1 MPLSEARVD
10 RPPFRPHRPEASW
23 LAFLLAAAVG
33 PTAGCVA
40 RAGQASAP
48 PAVVLV
54 SIDTLR
60 PDHLGCYGY
69 AKPTSPEIDRFRRQA
84 VLLRCAIAQAPS
96 TLASHASMLT
106 SLPPQHHGASVER
119 LSALRPGVVTLTEL
133 LRRAGFATASFN
145 GGGQLDR
152 SWGLDRGFS
161 TYVSATDGSTAD
173 VGDDTLD
180 QEVARALDW
189 LDHAGRRPFFLF
201 LHTYEVHHPYTPS
214 PERLRQM
221 ETGYTGSLPPHI
233 SIALLEKINSGQRR
247 LAPGDLAHVEAAYD
261 AEIAS
266 ADAAFGRLL
275 QSLRSRGLYESTL
288 VVLTSDHG
296 EAFGER
302 GKVGWHGDALFDEQI
317 RIPMILKL
325 PRARLAGATIESQV
339 RAIDLAPTV
348 LSLLGLPV
356 PPEFSGTAID
366 LAGGAP
372 AHPPWA
378 VASIDGRPKTAAVR
392 TRRWKWYDGRLYDL
406 VHDPR
411 ETHDLAAR
419 RPDVE
424 ESLEGRLLAILR
436 SRELA
441 PTTPIEPGDE
451 LKERLRALGYASSV
465 D

>member
-1 MPLSEARVD
+1 
-10 RPPFRPHRPEASW
+10 
-23 LAFLLAAAVG
+23 
-33 PTAGCVA
+33 
-40 RAGQASAP
+40 
-48 PAVVLV
+48 V

-69 AKPTSPEIDRFRRQA
+69 AKPTSPEIDRFRREA
-84 VLLRCAIAQAPS
+84 VLLRWAIAQAPS

-119 LSALRPGVVTLTEL
+119 QSALRPGVKTLTEL
-133 LRRAGFATASFN
+133 LRGAGFATASFN

-152 SWGLDRGFS
+152 SFGLDRGFE
-161 TYVSATDGSTAD
+161 TYVSATDGSTAE
-173 VGDDTLD
+173 VGEDTLA
-180 QEVARALDW
+180 QQVAKATAW
-189 LDHAGRRPFFLF
+189 LDRTGRKPFFLF

-214 PERLRQM
+214 RERLRQM
-221 ETGYTGSLPPHI
+221 ETGYAGWLPDHI

-247 LAPGDLAHVEAAYD
+247 LRPGDLAHIEATYD

-266 ADAAFGRLL
+266 ADAAFGGLL
-275 QSLRSRGLYESTL
+275 RSLQSRGLYDSTL

-302 GKVGWHGDALFDEQI
+302 GKVGWHGDELYDEQI
-317 RIPMILKL
+317 RIPLILKL
-325 PRARLAGATIESQV
+325 PRSRLAGTTIESQV
-339 RAIDLAPTV
+339 GEIDLAPTV

-356 PPEFSGTAID
+356 PPEFAGTAID

-378 VASIDGRPKTAAVR
+378 VAGFEGRRQGAAVR
-392 TRRWKWYDGRLYDL
+392 TRHWKWYEGRLYDL
-406 VHDPR
+406 EHDPH
-411 ETHDLAAR
+411 ETRDLAGS

-424 ESLEGRLLAILR
+424 QSLQGRLVAILR

-441 PTTPIEPGDE
+441 PTTPVEVEGG
-451 LKERLRALGYASSV
+451 LRERLRTLGYVSAV